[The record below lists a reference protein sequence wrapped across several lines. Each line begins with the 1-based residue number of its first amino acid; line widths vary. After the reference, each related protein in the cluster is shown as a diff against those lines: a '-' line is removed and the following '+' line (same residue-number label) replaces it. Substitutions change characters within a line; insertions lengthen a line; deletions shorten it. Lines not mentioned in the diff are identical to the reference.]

1 MWIYDY
7 KTKRE
12 YFASSPRSKFYC
24 YQSIEIEPMP
34 GKPCAILVRKGM
46 GEGRKPAQLFDQL
59 GLFSDTTKVI

>member
-7 KTKRE
+7 KTKKD

-24 YQSIEIEPMP
+24 YQSIQIEPMP

-46 GEGRKPAQLFDQL
+46 EEGRKPAQWFDQL
-59 GLFSDTTKVI
+59 DLFTDTTKVI